1 MYSIV
6 ITDHN
11 VTINFKVDKRSD
23 LNRSHHKKEMT
34 LTWHDRGISYCYGGN
49 QIGIYKCIKSRN

>member
-49 QIGIYKCIKSRN
+49 QIGIF